1 MSQDKPT
8 LEWDTVTKPAPIT
21 VNYDGEPV
29 EKSDL
34 PQVKINIQS
43 TIDNLQE
50 YLQYS
55 HKKAGDPD
63 TAYTDGL
70 PTNAGTYDVI
80 VSLPEMPNF
89 EAAVSAPIT
98 LTVQKISPIDTAPE
112 ATQPV
117 FNGIAQALVT
127 SGTLRDVA
135 VRDGVVIKFST
146 EENGPYDTTIPTGT
160 NAGDYTVWY
169 QTDESEN
176 YTATPATKVEDV
188 KIQRKQITPV
198 VTLSE

>member
-1 MSQDKPT
+1 M
-8 LEWDTVTKPAPIT
+8 
-21 VNYDGEPV
+21 
-29 EKSDL
+29 
-34 PQVKINIQS
+34 
-43 TIDNLQE
+43 
-50 YLQYS
+50 
-55 HKKAGDPD
+55 
-63 TAYTDGL
+63 
-70 PTNAGTYDVI
+70 
-80 VSLPEMPNF
+80 
-89 EAAVSAPIT
+89 
-98 LTVQKISPIDTAPE
+98 
-112 ATQPV
+112 

-198 VTLSE
+198 VTLSEYKYLYDGGWKEPTVTVKDTDHVTVLLDTEYQVEYVNNQNVSTADNPAKVVVTDKANGNYDITRVEVPFQITSRTQETLSINNKPNTVIYGDQFTLETSGGSGNGDVTWR